1 MIKIHLKPL
10 LSVALAV
17 AMAGCAGHAAKP
29 APAPAET
36 NTGAEHAAESLV
48 IKAQQAL
55 LAGRDDEAAQ
65 DYVDAASKSTQPEVA
80 AQAAALAWH
89 AGDAA
94 LAKQAA
100 DRWLTLAPQAAGPHH
115 FLALLA
121 LHQHDLNTAAA
132 QFEALLKTGKV
143 KHGFEAVAGVLAA
156 DGSPYEGLMVM
167 RKLEAAHT
175 DNPAAEYALAQLA
188 ARADHTRLAREKIE
202 HSLELKPNW
211 LKALMLRGQL
221 LIDGGQPDQA
231 VAPVATLVKQSP
243 HDVDLK
249 IRYSEL
255 LFDAGRGEQA
265 RQLLQGVLKKDIE
278 QPEALLLLA
287 MDRLDHGKEK
297 RASRYLT
304 RLLETGK
311 RNPQAY
317 FYLGELAARDKDYRM
332 ALDWFQRIE
341 QQHRTAANE
350 LAIAATLVHMD
361 KLDAAR
367 KYLDEAR
374 QHYPEYT
381 DALTIGEAQLLSSH
395 EKPNAALDVL
405 NAAIKARPDDTG
417 LLYARSMLAEQTGHH
432 QQALGDVKRVVQLEP
447 ENTAA
452 LNALGYMLT
461 EHSQHYQRAR
471 QYIKQ
476 ALSYSPHNAAIIDS
490 LGWVEYRLGDTQA
503 ALDALKRAHRLDD
516 DPEISAHLVAVL
528 RATGARSEAQRV
540 LKQALKQ
547 HPDAQALKRLESKS

>member
-1 MIKIHLKPL
+1 MIKTLLKPL
-10 LSVALAV
+10 SAVALAFALV
-17 AMAGCAGHAAKP
+17 ACAGQPAKP
-29 APAPAET
+29 APAPAAD
-36 NTGAEHAAESLV
+36 TGAEHAAESLV

-55 LAGRDDEAAQ
+55 LAGHVDEAAQ
-65 DYVDAASKSTQPEVA
+65 EYVDAANKSTQPEVA

-100 DRWLTLAPQAAGPHH
+100 DRWLKLAPDAAGPHH

-121 LHQHDLNTAAA
+121 LRQHDLDTAAA
-132 QFEALLKTGKV
+132 QFEALLKTGQV
-143 KHGFEAVAGVLAA
+143 KHGFEAVAAVLVT

-175 DNPAAEYALAQLA
+175 DNPAAEYALAELA
-188 ARADHTRLAREKIE
+188 ARADHTRLAQQKIQ
-202 HSLELKPNW
+202 HALTLKPNW

-221 LIDGGQPDQA
+221 LIDAGRPDDA
-231 VAPVATLVKQSP
+231 VAPLAALVKQSP
-243 HDVDLK
+243 DDIDLK
-249 IRYSEL
+249 IRYAEL
-255 LFDAGRGEQA
+255 LLDADRGEQA
-265 RQLLQGVLKKDIE
+265 RRLLQDVLKTDAE

-287 MDRLDHGKEK
+287 MDRLDHGKDK

-341 QQHRTAANE
+341 HQHRTAANE

-367 KYLDEAR
+367 KYLAEAR
-374 QHYPEYT
+374 EHYPQYA
-381 DALTIGEAQLLSSH
+381 DALAIGEAQLLSSH
-395 EKPNAALDVL
+395 KKPDAALDVL
-405 NAAIKARPDDTG
+405 NAAIKVRPQDTG
-417 LLYARSMLAEQTGHH
+417 LLYARGMLAEQIGHH
-432 QQALGDVKRVVQLEP
+432 RQALGDVKRVVQLEP

-471 QYIKQ
+471 RYIKQ
-476 ALSYSPHNAAIIDS
+476 ALSYSPDNPAIIDS

-503 ALDALKRAHRLDD
+503 ALNALKRAHRLDD
-516 DPEISAHLVAVL
+516 DPEISAHLIAVL
-528 RATGARSEAQRV
+528 RATGARDEAQRV
-540 LKQALKQ
+540 LTKALKQ
-547 HPDAQALKRLESKS
+547 HPDAQALKRLKSKS